1 MQLSTKLDTSLIE
14 DEKNLIYG
22 NYIFKYVYLSLSS
35 LDSLSFNISYDKE
48 GYNEPIE
55 IAFSYIQPSINI
67 ILGKN
72 KSKIETKYIEG
83 IPIYVKLIKEESIN
97 SDIKYIIGV
106 NEEGE
111 YYSGNIIDGVKS
123 NNFINIKKKLFF
135 LNYFFLIY
143 NIYFYF
149 NYS

>member
-22 NYIFKYVYLSLSS
+22 NYIFKYVYLSFLSS
-35 LDSLSFNISYDKE
+35 LDSLSFNISCDKE
-48 GYNEPIE
+48 GYIEPIE

-97 SDIKYIIGV
+97 SDIKYI
-106 NEEGE
+106 
-111 YYSGNIIDGVKS
+111 
-123 NNFINIKKKLFF
+123 
-135 LNYFFLIY
+135 
-143 NIYFYF
+143 
-149 NYS
+149 